1 MQDGGLQAGRCADRA
16 RRRFGVHAGRHGSAP
31 HCGRERGGPFA
42 LEDVIINRDTC
53 GPGKVRT
60 RDIEGEYI
68 LQGANGPVTADAEDR
83 LSEMGRVLFPDI
95 LANSGGVLASYLEWL
110 NGLVHVFGYGR
121 MLREGFV
128 HPIVHNLVN
137 RFHPD
142 AARDNI
148 TVIDEKAYDYS
159 FRFIL
164 RWATVETI
172 RLSRTYKISLRTAY
186 MALGIRLAAREGRL
200 SGLFRIKVENM
211 RDTFALRK

>member
-1 MQDGGLQAGRCADRA
+1 VRPLAA
-16 RRRFGVHAGRHGSAP
+16 VVNVVVPS
-31 HCGRERGGPFA
+31 A

-53 GPGKVRT
+53 GPGEVRT

-83 LSEMGRVLFPDI
+83 LTEMGRVLFPDI
-95 LANSGGVLASYLEWL
+95 LANAGGVLASYLEWL
-110 NGLVHVFGYGR
+110 NGLVRIFGYGR
-121 MLREGFV
+121 MHREGFV
-128 HPIVHNLVN
+128 HPVVHNLVS

-148 TVIDEKAYDYS
+148 TEIDEKVYDYA

-200 SGLFRIKVENM
+200 SGLFRIRVENM